1 MPRNE
6 FIKLIIKNDEL
17 TIKKFFELSYPKM
30 MSIALR
36 YCKNRT
42 QANEALNFSF
52 YQIVKKIQ
60 HEKIQDLI
68 TPQNQINETEFILYC
83 VKFVKNFVSEYYVA
97 STVKATNQSI
107 KNYDLFESTD
117 FISYNSIDVDVLII
131 SIQQLVPSQRL
142 ILNLHVLDDYSI
154 EEISEILDLS
164 LQAVKS
170 GLEKARYYLQKN
182 IENCFKTMKN
192 E

>member
-6 FIKLIIKNDEL
+6 FIELIIKNDEL

-30 MSIALR
+30 ISIALR

-60 HEKIQDLI
+60 QEKIQDLI

-97 STVKATNQSI
+97 STVKATNQST

-117 FISYNSIDVDVLII
+117 FISYNSIDVDVLIT
-131 SIQQLVPSQRL
+131 SLQQLVPSQRL

-154 EEISEILDLS
+154 EETSEILDLS
-164 LQAVKS
+164 VQAVKS

>member
-6 FIKLIIKNDEL
+6 FIELIIKNDEL

-30 MSIALR
+30 ISIALR

-60 HEKIQDLI
+60 QEKIQDLI

-97 STVKATNQSI
+97 STVKATNQST

-117 FISYNSIDVDVLII
+117 FISYNSIDIDVLIT
-131 SIQQLVPSQRL
+131 SLQQLVPSQRL

-154 EEISEILDLS
+154 EETSEILDLS
-164 LQAVKS
+164 VQAVKS